1 MIETGP
7 YPRKEGR
14 TRIRR
19 PGACGRS
26 GRVVCWEM
34 PLVAIRLFTTCAA
47 FASLISCGST
57 AGSGAAES
65 PPKVVALD
73 PMLAGKKLAETTFR
87 GTLVA
92 AVRQPFTSARQG
104 IAVFWHRPRE
114 IVAGN
119 LPMDPRPSGGIAET
133 PGTED
138 FERLLDAKGF
148 PERENGTLKWLVD
161 GSGFFPELDRQLAAA
176 RSSVKVQLYIFDNDD
191 IAVRYADKLRKRS
204 ADVEVRVLF
213 DDFGSATA
221 HLSPPETAPPDDF
234 TPPPSMKAY
243 LERGSG
249 VKVRRTL
256 NPWLAA
262 DHTKLLLFD
271 DRTAIIGGMNIG
283 REYYSEWHDLMV
295 RIEGPVVARLAGHF
309 DRSWKTAGPFGD
321 LALLSPPAHFDK
333 PAKVGAGI
341 PVRVLRTKP
350 SVAKHEI
357 RDAILLAVRGAKRR
371 VFIENPY
378 FANDEI
384 AAAVGA
390 AALRGVDVR
399 VVLPA
404 AGDSAIMDAGNLGTA
419 AMLIEAGAKVYRYPS
434 MTHMKVMVCD
444 DWATVG
450 SANLDTLSMSINRE
464 LNIAFSDK
472 AEVERLVAAVFTPDF
487 ARSARIKLVE
497 TKTPGAVIGEFIA
510 DQL

>member
-1 MIETGP
+1 
-7 YPRKEGR
+7 
-14 TRIRR
+14 
-19 PGACGRS
+19 
-26 GRVVCWEM
+26 M
-34 PLVAIRLFTTCAA
+34 PMTAARLFTTCASSA
-47 FASLISCGST
+47 ALAALCSCGST

-87 GTLVA
+87 GTVIA
-92 AVRQPFTSARQG
+92 ALRQPFTSARQG

-119 LPMDPRPSGGIAET
+119 LPMDAGRISGITET
-133 PGTED
+133 PGTEG
-138 FERLLDAKGF
+138 FERLLDTEGF

-161 GSGFFPELDRQLAAA
+161 GSGFFSELDRQLAAA
-176 RSSVKVQLYIFDNDD
+176 RTSVKVQLYIFDNDD

-221 HLSPPETAPPDDF
+221 HLSPPETALPEGFVSPPD
-234 TPPPSMKAY
+234 MKTY
-243 LERGSG
+243 LESGSM

-256 NPWLAA
+256 NPWLVA

-283 REYYSEWHDLMV
+283 REYFSEWHDLMV
-295 RIEGPVVARLAGHF
+295 RIEGPVVARLAGYF
-309 DRSWKTAGPFGD
+309 DRSWKTAGPLGD
-321 LALLSPPAHFDK
+321 LALLSPAARFEK

-341 PVRVLRTKP
+341 PLRVLRTKP
-350 SVAKHEI
+350 SIGMHEI
-357 RDAILLAVRGAKRR
+357 RDSILLAVRGAKRR
-371 VFIENPY
+371 VYIQNPY
-378 FANDEI
+378 FASDEI
-384 AAAVGA
+384 AQAVGA
-390 AALRGVDVR
+390 AAQRGVDVR
-399 VVLPA
+399 VILPA
-404 AGDSAIMDAGNLGTA
+404 EGDSKIMDAGNLGTA
-419 AMLIEAGAKVYRYPS
+419 AMLIEAGVKVYRYPR
-434 MTHMKVMVCD
+434 MTHMKVLLCD

-487 ARSARIKLVE
+487 ARSARIKLEE
-497 TKTPGAVIGEFIA
+497 TKTPAAVLGEFIA